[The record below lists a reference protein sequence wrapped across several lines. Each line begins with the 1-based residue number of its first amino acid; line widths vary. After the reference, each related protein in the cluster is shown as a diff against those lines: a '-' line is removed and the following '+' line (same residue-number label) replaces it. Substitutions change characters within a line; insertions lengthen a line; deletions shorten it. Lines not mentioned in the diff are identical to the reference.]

1 MAGLGHLIDRLLVL
15 NNWKSILFNPLR
27 KAEIA
32 DIIKQL
38 NEIDLEGNI
47 VTESEQVEHRPASRA
62 HAPSDLDLWKR
73 EKKINKIND
82 PYW

>member
-1 MAGLGHLIDRLLVL
+1 MAGLGHLIDLLLVL
-15 NNWKSILFNPLR
+15 HNWKSVLFNPLR

-38 NEIDLEGNI
+38 NEIVLEGNI

-62 HAPSDLDLWKR
+62 YAPSNLDLWKR
-73 EKKINKIND
+73 EKKINKIDD

>member
-15 NNWKSILFNPLR
+15 NNWKSVLFNPLR
-27 KAEIA
+27 KSEIA

-38 NEIDLEGNI
+38 N
-47 VTESEQVEHRPASRA
+47 ESEQVEHRPASRA

-73 EKKINKIND
+73 EKKINKIDD